1 MGGERRLVER
11 HSVERHS
18 AESIRLNDI
27 QKAERRFQKASH
39 SEVRREV
46 VFTFRFRED
55 GNFEGIPPKSPF

>member
-1 MGGERRLVER
+1 MERVW
-11 HSVERHS
+11 
-18 AESIRLNDI
+18 AEKGDLLNDI

-55 GNFEGIPPKSPF
+55 ENSEGTPPKSPF